1 MNNNEIQLP
10 SFAKATIFL
19 VGLFVFLALLYIA
32 QEIIIPIVF
41 SVIIAILLQPVV
53 VFFTKRKLNR
63 IIAIC
68 IVILLTFLI
77 LAAFGVLVFSQVS
90 LFTESWPILVEK
102 FTELLQNGVIWA
114 SGYFD
119 INQQEINNYLI
130 KAKGEIFHTDTAA
143 IGHTLVKVGGWLIVM
158 FLLPVYVFLILY
170 YQPLILDFIYKVFD
184 KSNQVKVK
192 EIVTQTKKVIQHYLV
207 GLLIE
212 VAIIAVLQI
221 ATLWI
226 LGIEYAII
234 LGVIGA
240 LLNLIPY
247 IGGLVAVALPMM
259 VALVTQ
265 PNAWIAIWILV
276 IYYIIQLIDNN
287 YIVPIIVS
295 SKVKINALFSIIA
308 ILVGNALWGVS
319 GMFLSIPLLAILKL
333 IFDHIESLKPYGF
346 LLGDTMPSLLKIP
359 PIIKKLINPTP

>member
-77 LAAFGVLVFSQVS
+77 LAAFGVLVFSQMS
-90 LFTESWPILVEK
+90 QFTESWPILVEK
-102 FTELLQNGVIWA
+102 FTELLNNAVIWF

-119 INQQEINNYLI
+119 INQQEINSWLI
-130 KAKGEIFHTDTAA
+130 KSKAEILHTNTAA
-143 IGHTLVKVGGWLIVM
+143 IGHTIVKVGGWLIVM

-308 ILVGNALWGVS
+308 ILVGNALWGIS